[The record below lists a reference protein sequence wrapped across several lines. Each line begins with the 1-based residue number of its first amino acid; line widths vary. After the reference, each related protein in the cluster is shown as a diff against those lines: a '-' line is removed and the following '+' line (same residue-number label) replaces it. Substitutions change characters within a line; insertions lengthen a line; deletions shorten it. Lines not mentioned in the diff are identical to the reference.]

1 MDTQARAKL
10 RAWMHRPR
18 GSLGV
23 IVAIFALLVVVA
35 AYRSL
40 SPNWRLPMQHP
51 LMLLALLALCVA
63 LGWVVQRGVKRT
75 VGKTI
80 FNGQATGWQAR
91 LAFLRSV
98 TQESNVLL
106 SMLLLL
112 ALLAGGTLWLAG
124 RSVDRIVENCTDSLQ
139 ARVNTLEDEKLTAL
153 VGKPVC
159 TCLAQTFLDRNGV
172 IRLALFETPMRE
184 VSAYKALTA
193 DDEQRCLEQFDL
205 LPEEARATLP

>member
-1 MDTQARAKL
+1 M
-10 RAWMHRPR
+10 
-18 GSLGV
+18 

-98 TQESNVLL
+98 TQS
-106 SMLLLL
+106 
-112 ALLAGGTLWLAG
+112 
-124 RSVDRIVENCTDSLQ
+124 R
-139 ARVNTLEDEKLTAL
+139 
-153 VGKPVC
+153 
-159 TCLAQTFLDRNGV
+159 TC
-172 IRLALFETPMRE
+172 
-184 VSAYKALTA
+184 S
-193 DDEQRCLEQFDL
+193 
-205 LPEEARATLP
+205 

>member
-18 GSLGV
+18 GSLGF
-23 IVAIFALLVVVA
+23 IVAIFALLVVIA

-40 SPNWRLPMQHP
+40 NPNWRLPMQHP

-139 ARVNTLEDEKLTAL
+139 ARVNTPEDEKLTAL

-172 IRLALFETPMRE
+172 IRLALLETPMRE
-184 VSAYKALTA
+184 VSAYKGLTA
-193 DDEQRCLEQFDL
+193 DDEKRCLEQFDL
-205 LPEEARATLP
+205 LPEGARATVP